1 MKNHTNTI
9 KLAVDALFEARHKNK
24 NEQSEHL
31 RSTALEGL
39 LNILKEND
47 STECGKEPSVET
59 TPSYTLMQPQ
69 YGKVTMH
76 HLLK

>member
-47 STECGKEPSVET
+47 SDECGKELGAEMP
-59 TPSYTLMQPQ
+59 PSYTLMQPQ

-76 HLLK
+76 HFSK